1 MGIEIMMI
9 LKSTNI
15 SRASSSMSMELKML
29 RIFQMFEERKY
40 LTKVRGMLRIFQ
52 IDEIQGIGQ

>member
-1 MGIEIMMI
+1 MMI

-52 IDEIQGIGQ
+52 IDENSRNW

>member
-1 MGIEIMMI
+1 MI

-29 RIFQMFEERKY
+29 RIFQMFEEREY

-52 IDEIQGIGQ
+52 IDENSRNW

>member
-1 MGIEIMMI
+1 VGIEIMMI

-15 SRASSSMSMELKML
+15 SRTFSSMSMELKML
-29 RIFQMFEERKY
+29 RIFQMFEEREY

-52 IDEIQGIGQ
+52 IDENSRNW